1 MIISDRL
8 VAPSLF
14 MCKPSL
20 GRTYWIYIFTILCG
34 YIHTWLNSIILLGSV
49 KNYQINIVF
58 QHEIIRELNFVIAF
72 YIIKDCKHIQLALFM
87 CTKHVANFR
96 QELKFC
102 EQQTTYTDQHIIWP
116 SIWKT
121 FRCIIYSKQG
131 NSFRYRIQLLIKM
144 LTSQSR

>member
-1 MIISDRL
+1 MKRI
-8 VAPSLF
+8 
-14 MCKPSL
+14 K
-20 GRTYWIYIFTILCG
+20 WILCFNMK
-34 YIHTWLNSIILLGSV
+34 WSKNQILW
-49 KNYQINIVF
+49 QP
-58 QHEIIRELNFVIAF
+58 F
-72 YIIKDCKHIQLALFM
+72 YIIKNCKHIQLALFM

-131 NSFRYRIQLLIKM
+131 NSFRYRIQLLIKNTNISKSFSFLIICRKYLENKKGFVLVLSM
-144 LTSQSR
+144 FRLHVNTHL